1 MASENRL
8 VRVVVTQISDLMG
21 CLTARLRN
29 RGYYPDGL
37 QLKDWLAAY
46 LASGRHVCPICNEN
60 GTKRRMGMKVTL
72 NDVPPIIVFDIVHE
86 KLRFD
91 DELHLEV
98 QGTRRVLALRG
109 NHICGQGHFT
119 CRVIGRDGTMW
130 FRDGITTGSSCIS
143 EVNVRT
149 LHRSILHTCGEKRV
163 VSVVYARVE

>member
-1 MASENRL
+1 
-8 VRVVVTQISDLMG
+8 
-21 CLTARLRN
+21 
-29 RGYYPDGL
+29 
-37 QLKDWLAAY
+37 
-46 LASGRHVCPICNEN
+46 
-60 GTKRRMGMKVTL
+60 MGMKVTL

-109 NHICGQGHFT
+109 IIYGGQGHFT

-130 FRDGITTGSSCIS
+130 FHDGITTGSSCIS

-149 LHRSILHTCGEKRV
+149 LTDRSVLHTCGEKKV
-163 VSVVYARVE
+163 VSVVYARVG